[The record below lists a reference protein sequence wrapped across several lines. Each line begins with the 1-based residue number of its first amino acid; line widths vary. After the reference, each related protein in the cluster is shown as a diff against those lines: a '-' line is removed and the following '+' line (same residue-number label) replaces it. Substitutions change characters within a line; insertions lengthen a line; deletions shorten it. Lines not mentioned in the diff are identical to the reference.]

1 MNSEPWPP
9 TPEPLAF
16 TDPWEYELAF
26 PGDPRGPGIARITL
40 RAVLAAHGVPEL
52 IERAELLTSE
62 LTTNSVRHTKGS
74 ASVRMRWAHPV
85 LRVSVSDMAPYL
97 PAALRSPSPEA
108 GSGRGLFI
116 LDRVADRW
124 GGCALGDTLLGPG
137 GKSVWFELAVRTGP
151 PPPETP
157 RPLAA

>member
-1 MNSEPWPP
+1 MNFESWLPG
-9 TPEPLAF
+9 PEPLAF

-26 PGDPRGPGIARITL
+26 PGDPRGPGIARLTL

-62 LTTNSVRHTKGS
+62 LTTNSVRHTGGS
-74 ASVRMRWAHPV
+74 ASVRLRWTHPV
-85 LRVSVSDMAPYL
+85 LRVSVSDTASFL
-97 PAALRSPSPEA
+97 PATLRSPSPEA

-124 GGCALGDTLLGPG
+124 GGCALGDSLLGPG
-137 GKSVWFELAVRTGP
+137 GKSIWCELAVRTGP
-151 PPPETP
+151 PPPATSP
-157 RPLAA
+157 ALAA